1 VWGECHTSNQGWVLA
16 SVLMCYNVK
25 LWQTKM
31 FAESWYVARLVV
43 VFDWMTQQFH
53 PSTGGSR
60 YWRTGSPI
68 FCMTRSSATAEKR
81 RVSYACLF
89 RLANWSCSAQNNSVA
104 AGLSSFKFVQ
114 CAPKD
119 ASFLQT
125 ATECVLAVEGHPR
138 SIDDFGS
145 NRKRIILCDFLLVYH
160 CDYGPI

>member
-1 VWGECHTSNQGWVLA
+1 MWGECHTSNQGWVLA

-89 RLANWSCSAQNNSVA
+89 RLANWSCSAQNTTVTFA
-104 AGLSSFKFVQ
+104 ASWFIFIQ
-114 CAPKD
+114 ICAVRSKRRIF
-119 ASFLQT
+119 S
-125 ATECVLAVEGHPR
+125 ATECVLAVQGHPR
-138 SIDDFGS
+138 SM
-145 NRKRIILCDFLLVYH
+145 ILVEIESVYATS
-160 CDYGPI
+160 Y